1 VRAVDLVEAKRDGG
15 AHSAAE
21 IAWLIDAFTRG
32 EVAAEQMSAWCMAVV
47 FRGLTDD
54 ETDALC
60 DAMVGSGEV
69 VDLSSLGRRIVDK
82 HSTGGVGDKTTLTLA
97 PLVAACGVPVAKMSG
112 RGLSHTGGT
121 LDKLEAIP
129 GFRVG
134 LSVSEMIDQVARVGC
149 AVVAQTAA
157 LAPADGA
164 LYALRDVTG
173 TVPAPALIAT
183 SVMSKKLAAG
193 ADAILLDVKVG
204 DGAFA
209 RDLDTARELARL
221 MRGIGARAGRPTIC
235 ELTRMDEPLGG
246 AVGNALEADEAFAAL
261 RGEAPPDF
269 QELVLT
275 SAARLLALSDLGID
289 LDEGRRRAQ
298 AALDGGEAVRAA
310 ERWIE
315 AQGGDASTV
324 ADPWSTMERAP
335 IAIEVA
341 APRAG
346 HVAGCGALRIGRAA
360 MRLGAGRA
368 RKEDAIDHAVGVVVL
383 AKRGDEVD
391 VGQPLAVV
399 HARDVSAAEVA
410 RDDVLAAFAFSD
422 AAVAREDVLIET
434 IG

>member
-1 VRAVDLVEAKRDGG
+1 VRAVDLIEAKRDGG

-21 IAWLIDAFTRG
+21 IAWLVAAFTRG

-47 FRGLTDD
+47 FRGLSDE

-69 VDLSSLGRRIVDK
+69 VDLSPLGRRIVDK
-82 HSTGGVGDKTTLTLA
+82 HSTGGVGDKTTLALA

-134 LSVSEMIDQVARVGC
+134 LSVAEMIDQVGRVGC

-209 RDLDTARELARL
+209 RDIETARELARL

-235 ELTRMDEPLGG
+235 ELTRMDEPLGC
-246 AVGNALEADEAFAAL
+246 AVGNALEVDEAFAAL
-261 RGEAPPDF
+261 RGEAPADF

-289 LDEGRRRAQ
+289 AGEGRRLAE
-298 AALDGGEAVRAA
+298 AALESGEAVAAA

-315 AQGGDASTV
+315 AQGGAPRAV
-324 ADPWSTMERAP
+324 AEPWAVMERAP
-335 IAIEVA
+335 VSIEVA

-346 HVAGCGALRIGRAA
+346 HVTRCSALAIGRAA

-368 RKEDAIDHAVGVVVL
+368 RKEDAIDHAVGVVAL
-383 AKRGDEVD
+383 AKRGDEVGI
-391 VGQPLAVV
+391 GQPLAVV
-399 HARDVSAAEVA
+399 HARDVATAEAA
-410 RDDVLAAFAFSD
+410 RDDVLAAFEIAD
-422 AAVAREDVLIET
+422 GAVARESVLIET